1 MYQRTAERWIRQY
14 LQKNKKILFLW
25 GPRRSGKTTL
35 LQYVSKKLN
44 VPIFNFDFQSDRE
57 KFTAQR
63 QSLDFLT
70 KGLKVLLID
79 EVQAYPE
86 STTILKILVDQY
98 NVQIVATGSSELRKK
113 SQDFNSLAG
122 RYIERYCLPFSLEEI
137 HNNNPVPGHEET
149 AFYASLQNRIQI
161 YGAYPEI
168 WLLSDENQK
177 IELLQTIFDAYVL
190 KDIVTIYNL
199 RNVKLAKDILTKI
212 ALQIGQEVSLR
223 EIASSLQTNVMTVSN
238 YVEIFI
244 KNYILIPLPAFRTN
258 MRRAVSEHKRYYFFD
273 LGIRNIL
280 IKDFRNLDL
289 RQDRGSLFE
298 NFIISEIEKR
308 RRNYASL
315 ISLYFYREY
324 GGKEVDLVV
333 EDYKKIYRCYEIKYS
348 PHRTSRRVFPIP
360 HSFHPIN
367 ALNYYTQ
374 VQKI

>member
-1 MYQRTAERWIRQY
+1 
-14 LQKNKKILFLW
+14 
-25 GPRRSGKTTL
+25 
-35 LQYVSKKLN
+35 
-44 VPIFNFDFQSDRE
+44 
-57 KFTAQR
+57 
-63 QSLDFLT
+63 
-70 KGLKVLLID
+70 
-79 EVQAYPE
+79 
-86 STTILKILVDQY
+86 
-98 NVQIVATGSSELRKK
+98 
-113 SQDFNSLAG
+113 
-122 RYIERYCLPFSLEEI
+122 
-137 HNNNPVPGHEET
+137 
-149 AFYASLQNRIQI
+149 
-161 YGAYPEI
+161 
-168 WLLSDENQK
+168 
-177 IELLQTIFDAYVL
+177 LQTIFDAYVL

-367 ALNYYTQ
+367 ALNYYTR